1 MATEKDLQE
10 FTTQVTCPD
19 DFDDFWAGTLEM
31 LSGISLKPV
40 VTEIGRA
47 SCRERV

>member
-40 VTEIGRA
+40 VTA
-47 SCRERV
+47 